1 MTETLRKPAVFSA
14 DDPRLI
20 AVAVDEAQR
29 RAEPVVSVA
38 VETEDG
44 LPAPVAR
51 RRRIPWASM
60 FWSALSGLVVLG
72 LGLAVSK
79 LVEDLFARAPWL
91 GAIGFA
97 LAVIAGLALLVLIL
111 REVIGLAR
119 LATVEALQRRAADII
134 VSDDRDSG
142 RALVGD
148 MLSLTRRMPALARGR
163 ARLAEHR
170 NDIIDGRDLVRLS
183 ERELM
188 APLDAEARR
197 LVAAASKRVSVVTA
211 ISPRAAVDMVFVLV
225 NGLRLVRQLAVLYGA
240 RPGTLGVLKLLR
252 QVISHLA
259 VTGGIGLSDS
269 LVQQVVGHGLAT
281 RLSARLGE
289 GMVNGLLTARLGLLT
304 IEQVR
309 PLPFQELPR
318 PALGDLAGALMH
330 SSGGKAGTESHS
342 GRRSPP

>member
-1 MTETLRKPAVFSA
+1 MTEILRKPAVFSA
-14 DDPRLI
+14 DDPRL
-20 AVAVDEAQR
+20 VAVEADEAQR
-29 RAEPVVSVA
+29 HTEPVAPVA
-38 VETEDG
+38 EEIGDG
-44 LPAPVAR
+44 VPTLPAAR
-51 RRRIPWASM
+51 RRRIPWASI

-91 GAIGFA
+91 GMIGLV
-97 LAVIAGLALLVLIL
+97 LAVVAGLALLVLIL

-119 LATVEALQRRAADII
+119 LATVEALRRRAADII
-134 VSDDRDSG
+134 ASDDRDSG

-148 MLSLTRRMPALARGR
+148 MLSLTRRMPTLARGR

-170 NDIIDGRDLVRLS
+170 NDIIDGRDLVRLA

-252 QVISHLA
+252 QVLSHLA

-269 LVQQVVGHGLAT
+269 LVQQVIGHGLAT

-318 PALGDLAGALMH
+318 PALGDLAGTLMR
-330 SSGGKAGTESHS
+330 SSGGGAESQVTRHS
-342 GRRSPP
+342 PH